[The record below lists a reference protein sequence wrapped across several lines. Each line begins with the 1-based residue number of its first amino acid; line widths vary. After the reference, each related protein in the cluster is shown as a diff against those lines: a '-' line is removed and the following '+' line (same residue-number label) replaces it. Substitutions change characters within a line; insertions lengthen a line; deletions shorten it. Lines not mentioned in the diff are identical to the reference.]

1 MNDQDKQHLRD
12 LTAMFALNGLL
23 KEAVNGDWNDQAI
36 AELAYSLADAMI
48 EARNKETESI
58 GLPPIKSRK
67 TKAK

>member
-1 MNDQDKQHLRD
+1 MNEQDKQHLRD

-36 AELAYSLADAMI
+36 AELAYSLADAMM
-48 EARNKETESI
+48 EAREPKETT

-67 TKAK
+67 AKTK